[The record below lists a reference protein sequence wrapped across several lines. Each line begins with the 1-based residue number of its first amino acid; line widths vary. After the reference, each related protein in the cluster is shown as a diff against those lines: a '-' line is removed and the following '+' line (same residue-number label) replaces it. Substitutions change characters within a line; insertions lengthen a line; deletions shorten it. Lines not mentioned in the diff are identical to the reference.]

1 MFTVLRE
8 GVGFLKKHLFV
19 QDEGG
24 CLMNILV
31 VYKKNFEEVHD
42 TGLNALKAILQK
54 VGEDAH
60 TVDYKPREHVRRADF
75 IARDLVV
82 VFGGDGTLTS
92 LSHNID
98 AATPVMGVNSHPR
111 IDDPDGSYG
120 FYMDS
125 SIATLED
132 DLQRAIR
139 GEAIINELP
148 RLQAIID
155 STSGNRFTTDP
166 AMNDLLIA
174 NTHQYAPSK
183 YHLRR
188 GDRQCHQQ
196 SSGLLFSTWF
206 GQGAWLRNVMSHE
219 EFQTLKQQAT
229 ETHSDGHY
237 FVLARDLSPEQRASQ
252 PWAWTDW
259 TAEETTLTSDM
270 HRGYVVPDGWDE
282 VHFNRGATI
291 TVNAEAP
298 KLILLTFRTSMEE
311 KLESAF

>member
-1 MFTVLRE
+1 
-8 GVGFLKKHLFV
+8 
-19 QDEGG
+19 
-24 CLMNILV
+24 MNILV

-42 TGLNALKAILQK
+42 EGLLALKEMLQA
-54 VGEDAH
+54 E
-60 TVDYKPREHVRRADF
+60 TVTQHHVDFKPREHVRRADF
-75 IARDLVV
+75 IARDLVI

-111 IDDPDGSYG
+111 SDDPDGSLG

-125 SIATLED
+125 TVSTFADDFRRVIEGSAIA
-132 DLQRAIR
+132 
-139 GEAIINELP
+139 NVLP

-155 STSGNRFTTDP
+155 TTSGNRFTTDP

-188 GDRQCHQQ
+188 GSDQIHQH
-196 SSGLLFSTWF
+196 SSGLLFSTWY
-206 GQGAWLRNVMSHE
+206 GQGAWLRHAMSADDFAQLRAKAE
-219 EFQTLKQQAT
+219 ENNTSA
-229 ETHSDGHY
+229 HY
-237 FVLARDLSPEQRASQ
+237 FVLARDIAHQQRSNH
-252 PWAWTDW
+252 PWAWADW
-259 TAEETTLTSDM
+259 TAEDTTITSDM

-291 TVNAEAP
+291 TVNAAAP
-298 KLILLTFRTSMEE
+298 TLTLLTFRTSIEE
-311 KLESAF
+311 KLTESSD

>member
-1 MFTVLRE
+1 MNKGHLHGSE
-8 GVGFLKKHLFV
+8 GRRL
-19 QDEGG
+19 
-24 CLMNILV
+24 NILV
-31 VYKKNFEEVHD
+31 VFKKNFEEVHD
-42 TGLNALKAILQK
+42 EGLMALKAILQTAAS
-54 VGEDAH
+54 DRH
-60 TVDYKPREHVRRADF
+60 QVDYKPREHVRRADF
-75 IARDLVV
+75 IARDLVI

-111 IDDPDGSYG
+111 SDDPDGSYG

-125 SIATLED
+125 TIATFERD
-132 DLQRAIR
+132 VQAVFA
-139 GEAIINELP
+139 GEAIVNELP
-148 RLQAIID
+148 RLQATIET
-155 STSGNRFTTDP
+155 TSGNRYTTDP

-188 GDRQCHQQ
+188 GTQQTHQQ

-206 GQGAWLRNVMSHE
+206 GQGAWLRNAMSGE
-219 EFQTLKQQAT
+219 DFEQLKAQAST
-229 ETHSDGHY
+229 IRDSQHY
-237 FVLARDLSPEQRASQ
+237 FVYARDLSPEQRTHE
-252 PWAWTDW
+252 WAWKDW
-259 TAEETTLTSDM
+259 TDEETTITSDM

-298 KLILLTFRTSMEE
+298 KLMLLTFRTTIEA
-311 KLESAF
+311 KLESAFDSV